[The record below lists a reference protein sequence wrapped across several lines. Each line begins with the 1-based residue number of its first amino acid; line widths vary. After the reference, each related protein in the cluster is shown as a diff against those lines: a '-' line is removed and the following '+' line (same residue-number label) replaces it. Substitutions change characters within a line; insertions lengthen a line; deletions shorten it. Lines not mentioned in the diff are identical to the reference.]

1 MKEIFSKMISKGNKQ
16 CKLTVY
22 VDSDSCCLNFTALG
36 RTNPPG
42 GGKRERFI
50 IFDESYEFDSIN
62 DIDTEIL
69 PLIPKNEKF
78 KPLAECFTSLH
89 REFLESQKN
98 A

>member
-1 MKEIFSKMISKGNKQ
+1 MNEIFSKMIPKGNKQ
-16 CKLTVY
+16 CMLTVS
-22 VDSDSCCLNFTALG
+22 VDPSSCCLSFTALG

-42 GGKRERFI
+42 GGKRERFT
-50 IFDESYEFDSIN
+50 IFDEVYQFDSID

-78 KPLAECFTSLH
+78 KPLAECFTILYG
-89 REFLESQKN
+89 EFLESRKN

>member
-22 VDSDSCCLNFTALG
+22 VDADSCSLSFTALG

-42 GGKRERFI
+42 GGKRERFT
-50 IFDESYEFDSIN
+50 IFDQTYEFDSID
-62 DIDTEIL
+62 DIDVEIL
-69 PLIPKNEKF
+69 PLIPENDKF
-78 KPLAECFTSLH
+78 KPLAECFTALH
-89 REFLESQKN
+89 REFMELQKN

>member
-1 MKEIFSKMISKGNKQ
+1 MKEIFSKMIPKGNRQ
-16 CKLTVY
+16 CKLTVF
-22 VDSDSCCLNFTALG
+22 VDSDSCCLNFTAMG

-42 GGKRERFI
+42 KGKRERFI
-50 IFDESYEFDSIN
+50 IFDEVYEFDSID
-62 DIDTEIL
+62 DIVTENL

-78 KPLAECFTSLH
+78 KPLAECFTILH